1 MGQAGLAL
9 ASHKLPRLNVLFVE
23 IEERNCRTSEGTI
36 YRTNDIDVKLSSDSA
51 ACDINNVILNANSP
65 PPHSLQIQYGQM
77 KRMSRACRSMFPI
90 HGLGSAVPRNQ

>member
-51 ACDINNVILNANSP
+51 AGDINNVILNANSP
-65 PPHSLQIQYGQM
+65 PPPIPCKY
-77 KRMSRACRSMFPI
+77 SMD
-90 HGLGSAVPRNQ
+90 R